1 MTQELTLY
9 EAAPAP
15 AVKESRGNYIMSICG
30 QETTLKRDVHF
41 GVIPGTKKPSLYK
54 AGAEKIVWMYGV
66 TTDYTLEHA
75 VEDPENGYFFYRFR
89 CDFRKGELLIT
100 TGYGSANSR
109 EKGCGTAS
117 GFDVANSVLKK
128 AKKRSMVD
136 GALLI
141 GQLSDLFSQDME
153 NEDFMASSNE
163 LTKKRADTDPITTQQ
178 ARRIFAIGRAAGLS
192 SDEVRDI
199 VNIAGYDSTKK
210 ITQADYDRVCALV
223 EAGKGASQD
232 AD

>member
-1 MTQELTLY
+1 
-9 EAAPAP
+9 
-15 AVKESRGNYIMSICG
+15 
-30 QETTLKRDVHF
+30 
-41 GVIPGTKKPSLYK
+41 
-54 AGAEKIVWMYGV
+54 
-66 TTDYTLEHA
+66 
-75 VEDPENGYFFYRFR
+75 
-89 CDFRKGELLIT
+89 
-100 TGYGSANSR
+100 
-109 EKGCGTAS
+109 
-117 GFDVANSVLKK
+117 
-128 AKKRSMVD
+128 
-136 GALLI
+136 
-141 GQLSDLFSQDME
+141 
-153 NEDFMASSNE
+153 MASSNE